1 MLARSLVVESMRLG
15 QFMSDEISCALH
27 PYGLSI
33 QQFNVLRILRG
44 CQEKPAS
51 LQYITSRMIHK
62 TSNTTR
68 IVDRLLEKK
77 LVDRK
82 PCAENRRMV
91 EINITQ
97 AGLKLLT
104 TIDPVIDKK
113 ENEVASRLSKKELTT
128 LLETI
133 KNYSLH
139 FNLNSIL

>member
-1 MLARSLVVESMRLG
+1 MLAKSLVVESMRLG

-44 CQEKPAS
+44 CKQKPAS

-77 LVDRK
+77 LVERK

-91 EINITQ
+91 EINITKG
-97 AGLKLLT
+97 GLEVLT

-113 ENEVASRLSKKELTT
+113 ENEVASRLSEKELAT
-128 LLETI
+128 LLNHY
-133 KNYSLH
+133 KKL
-139 FNLNSIL
+139 FVKL

>member
-1 MLARSLVVESMRLG
+1 MLARSLVVQSMRLG

-27 PYGLSI
+27 PYRLSI

-44 CQEKPAS
+44 CKEKPAS
-51 LQYITSRMIHK
+51 LQYITTRMIHK

-82 PCAENRRMV
+82 PCAENRRMI

-113 ENEVASRLSKKELTT
+113 ENEVANRLSEKELTALLDNYKKLFVT
-128 LLETI
+128 L
-133 KNYSLH
+133 
-139 FNLNSIL
+139 

>member
-1 MLARSLVVESMRLG
+1 MLAKSLVIQSMRLG

-91 EINITQ
+91 EINITE
-97 AGLKLLT
+97 AGLKLLNS
-104 TIDPVIDKK
+104 IDPVIDKK
-113 ENEVASRLSKKELTT
+113 ENEVASRLSEKELTALLDNYKKLFIT
-128 LLETI
+128 L
-133 KNYSLH
+133 
-139 FNLNSIL
+139 

>member
-1 MLARSLVVESMRLG
+1 MLAKSLVVESMRLG

-44 CQEKPAS
+44 CKHKPAS

-77 LVDRK
+77 LVERK

-91 EINITQ
+91 EINITKG
-97 AGLKLLT
+97 GLKVLT

-113 ENEVASRLSKKELTT
+113 ESEVASRLSEKELKT
-128 LLETI
+128 LLD
-133 KNYSLH
+133 NYKKL
-139 FNLNSIL
+139 FVKL

>member
-15 QFMSDEISCALH
+15 QFISDEISCALH

-44 CQEKPAS
+44 SQEKPAS

-82 PCAENRRMV
+82 PCVENRRMI

-128 LLETI
+128 LLD
-133 KNYSLH
+133 NYKKL
-139 FNLNSIL
+139 FVTL

>member
-1 MLARSLVVESMRLG
+1 MLAKSLVVESMRLG

-44 CQEKPAS
+44 CKQKPAS

-77 LVDRK
+77 LVERK

-91 EINITQ
+91 EINITKG
-97 AGLKLLT
+97 GLKVLT

-113 ENEVASRLSKKELTT
+113 ESEVASRLSEKELKT
-128 LLETI
+128 LLD
-133 KNYSLH
+133 NYKKL
-139 FNLNSIL
+139 FVKL

>member
-1 MLARSLVVESMRLG
+1 MLARSLVVETMRLG

-44 CQEKPAS
+44 CKEKPAS
-51 LQYITSRMIHK
+51 LQYINSRMIHK
-62 TSNTTR
+62 TSNTTC

-82 PCAENRRMV
+82 PCAENRRMI

-113 ENEVASRLSKKELTT
+113 ENEVANRLSEKELTALLDNYKKLFVT
-128 LLETI
+128 L
-133 KNYSLH
+133 
-139 FNLNSIL
+139 

>member
-1 MLARSLVVESMRLG
+1 MSARSLVVESMRLG

-44 CQEKPAS
+44 CKGRPAS

-68 IVDRLLEKK
+68 IVDRLLEKN

-82 PCAENRRMV
+82 PCLENRRKI
-91 EINITQ
+91 EISITSK
-97 AGLKLLT
+97 GLSLLT
-104 TIDPVIDKK
+104 KIDPVIDEK
-113 ENEVASRLSKKELTT
+113 ENEVANRLTNEELAT
-128 LLETI
+128 LLD
-133 KNYSLH
+133 NYKKL
-139 FNLNSIL
+139 FVTL

>member
-1 MLARSLVVESMRLG
+1 MSARTLIVESMRLG

-44 CQEKPAS
+44 CKDKPAS

-77 LVDRK
+77 LVERK
-82 PCAENRRMV
+82 PCVENRRMV
-91 EINITQ
+91 EINITKV
-97 AGLKLLT
+97 GLKVLT

-113 ENEVASRLSKKELTT
+113 ENEVASRLSEKELTT
-128 LLETI
+128 LLDHY
-133 KNYSLH
+133 KKL
-139 FNLNSIL
+139 FVKL

>member
-1 MLARSLVVESMRLG
+1 MRLG

-91 EINITQ
+91 EINITKV
-97 AGLKLLT
+97 GLKILN

-113 ENEVASRLSKKELTT
+113 ENEVASRLSEKELTALLDNYKKLFVT
-128 LLETI
+128 L
-133 KNYSLH
+133 
-139 FNLNSIL
+139 

>member
-1 MLARSLVVESMRLG
+1 MLAKSLVIQSMRLG

-91 EINITQ
+91 EINITE
-97 AGLKLLT
+97 AGLKLLNS
-104 TIDPVIDKK
+104 IDPVIDKK
-113 ENEVASRLSKKELTT
+113 ENEVASRLSEKELTALLDNYKKLFVT
-128 LLETI
+128 L
-133 KNYSLH
+133 
-139 FNLNSIL
+139 

>member
-27 PYGLSI
+27 HYGLSI

-44 CQEKPAS
+44 CKGTPAS

-77 LVDRK
+77 LVERK

-91 EINITQ
+91 EINITKG
-97 AGLKLLT
+97 GLKVLT

-113 ENEVASRLSKKELTT
+113 ENEVASRLSEKELAT
-128 LLETI
+128 LLNHY
-133 KNYSLH
+133 KKL
-139 FNLNSIL
+139 FVKL

>member
-44 CQEKPAS
+44 CKQKPAS

-77 LVDRK
+77 LVERR

-91 EINITQ
+91 EINITKG
-97 AGLKLLT
+97 GLKVLT

-113 ENEVASRLSKKELTT
+113 ENEVASRLSEKELAT
-128 LLETI
+128 LLNHY
-133 KNYSLH
+133 KKL
-139 FNLNSIL
+139 FVKL

>member
-15 QFMSDEISCALH
+15 QFISDEISCALH

-77 LVDRK
+77 LVNRK
-82 PCAENRRMV
+82 SCAENRRMV

-97 AGLKLLT
+97 VGLKLLT

-128 LLETI
+128 LLEYYKKLFVT
-133 KNYSLH
+133 L
-139 FNLNSIL
+139 

>member
-44 CQEKPAS
+44 CKDKPVS

-77 LVDRK
+77 LVERK
-82 PCAENRRMV
+82 PCVENRRMV
-91 EINITQ
+91 EINITKV
-97 AGLKLLT
+97 GLKVLT

-113 ENEVASRLSKKELTT
+113 ENEVASRLSEKELTT
-128 LLETI
+128 LLDHY
-133 KNYSLH
+133 KNLFVKH
-139 FNLNSIL
+139 

>member
-15 QFMSDEISCALH
+15 QFMSYEITCALH

-68 IVDRLLEKK
+68 IVDRLLEKN
-77 LVDRK
+77 LVNRK

-91 EINITQ
+91 EINITKK
-97 AGLKLLT
+97 GLSLLT

-113 ENEVASRLSKKELTT
+113 ENEVASRLSEKELTALLDNYKKLFVT
-128 LLETI
+128 L
-133 KNYSLH
+133 
-139 FNLNSIL
+139 

>member
-44 CQEKPAS
+44 CKEKPVS

-77 LVDRK
+77 LVERK

-91 EINITQ
+91 EINITKV
-97 AGLKLLT
+97 GLKVLT
-104 TIDPVIDKK
+104 SIDPVIDKK
-113 ENEVASRLSKKELTT
+113 ESDVASRLSEKELTT
-128 LLETI
+128 LLDHY
-133 KNYSLH
+133 KKL
-139 FNLNSIL
+139 FVKL

>member
-15 QFMSDEISCALH
+15 QFISDEISCALY

-77 LVDRK
+77 LVNRK

-97 AGLKLLT
+97 VGLKLLT

-128 LLETI
+128 LLD
-133 KNYSLH
+133 NYKKL
-139 FNLNSIL
+139 FVTL

>member
-1 MLARSLVVESMRLG
+1 MLARSLVVQSMRLG

-77 LVDRK
+77 LVNRK

-91 EINITQ
+91 EISITQ
-97 AGLKLLT
+97 VGLKLLT

-113 ENEVASRLSKKELTT
+113 ENEVASRLSKKELTNLLDNYKKLFVT
-128 LLETI
+128 L
-133 KNYSLH
+133 
-139 FNLNSIL
+139 

>member
-1 MLARSLVVESMRLG
+1 MLARSLVVQSMRLG
-15 QFMSDEISCALH
+15 QFMSDEICCALH

-44 CQEKPAS
+44 CKEKPAS

-82 PCAENRRMV
+82 PCAENRRMI

-113 ENEVASRLSKKELTT
+113 ENEVANRLSEKELTALLDNYKKLFVT
-128 LLETI
+128 L
-133 KNYSLH
+133 
-139 FNLNSIL
+139 

>member
-1 MLARSLVVESMRLG
+1 MRLG

-77 LVDRK
+77 LVNRK

-91 EINITQ
+91 EINITKV
-97 AGLKLLT
+97 GLKILT

-113 ENEVASRLSKKELTT
+113 ENEVASRLSEKELTALLDNYKKLFVT
-128 LLETI
+128 L
-133 KNYSLH
+133 
-139 FNLNSIL
+139 

>member
-1 MLARSLVVESMRLG
+1 MLARSLVVETMRLG

-44 CQEKPAS
+44 CKEKPVS

-77 LVDRK
+77 LVERK

-91 EINITQ
+91 EINITKV
-97 AGLKLLT
+97 GLKVLT
-104 TIDPVIDKK
+104 SIDPVIDKK
-113 ENEVASRLSKKELTT
+113 ESDVASRLSEKELTT
-128 LLETI
+128 LLDHY
-133 KNYSLH
+133 KKL
-139 FNLNSIL
+139 FVKL

>member
-1 MLARSLVVESMRLG
+1 MLARSFVVESMRLG

-44 CQEKPAS
+44 RNEKPVS

-77 LVDRK
+77 LVERK

-91 EINITQ
+91 EINITKV
-97 AGLKLLT
+97 GLKVLT

-113 ENEVASRLSKKELTT
+113 ESEVASRLSEKELTT
-128 LLETI
+128 LLDHY
-133 KNYSLH
+133 KKL
-139 FNLNSIL
+139 FVKL

>member
-44 CQEKPAS
+44 RNEKPVS

-77 LVDRK
+77 LVERK

-91 EINITQ
+91 EINITKV
-97 AGLKLLT
+97 GLKVLT

-113 ENEVASRLSKKELTT
+113 ENEVAKRLSEKELTT
-128 LLETI
+128 LLDHY
-133 KNYSLH
+133 KKL
-139 FNLNSIL
+139 FVKL

>member
-1 MLARSLVVESMRLG
+1 MLARSLVVDSMRLG

-44 CQEKPAS
+44 CKEKPAS

-77 LVDRK
+77 LVNRK
-82 PCAENRRMV
+82 PCAQNRRMV

-97 AGLKLLT
+97 VGLKLLT

-128 LLETI
+128 LLD
-133 KNYSLH
+133 NYKKL
-139 FNLNSIL
+139 FVTL

>member
-15 QFMSDEISCALH
+15 QLMGDEISCALH

-68 IVDRLLEKK
+68 IVDRLLQKK

-82 PCAENRRMV
+82 PCTENRRMI
-91 EINITQ
+91 EITITKE
-97 AGLKLLT
+97 GLALLN

-128 LLETI
+128 LLE
-133 KNYSLH
+133 NYKKL
-139 FNLNSIL
+139 FVTL

>member
-1 MLARSLVVESMRLG
+1 MLASSLVVESMRLG

-51 LQYITSRMIHK
+51 LQYITSQMIHK

-77 LVDRK
+77 LVNRK

-97 AGLKLLT
+97 VGLKLLT

-128 LLETI
+128 LLD
-133 KNYSLH
+133 NYKKL
-139 FNLNSIL
+139 FVTL

>member
-1 MLARSLVVESMRLG
+1 MLAKSLVVESMRLG

-44 CQEKPAS
+44 CQENPAS

-68 IVDRLLEKK
+68 IVDRLLEKR

-91 EINITQ
+91 EINITKK
-97 AGLKLLT
+97 GLSLLT

-113 ENEVASRLSKKELTT
+113 ENEVARRLSEKELTA
-128 LLETI
+128 LLD
-133 KNYSLH
+133 NYKKL
-139 FNLNSIL
+139 FVKL

>member
-1 MLARSLVVESMRLG
+1 MLARSLVIESMRLG

-77 LVDRK
+77 LVNRK
-82 PCAENRRMV
+82 SCAENRRMV

-97 AGLKLLT
+97 VGLKLLT

-128 LLETI
+128 LLD
-133 KNYSLH
+133 NYKKL
-139 FNLNSIL
+139 FVTL

>member
-44 CQEKPAS
+44 RNEKPVS

-77 LVDRK
+77 LVERK

-91 EINITQ
+91 EINITKV
-97 AGLKLLT
+97 GLKVLT
-104 TIDPVIDKK
+104 TIDPVIDRK
-113 ENEVASRLSKKELTT
+113 ENEVASRLSEKELTT
-128 LLETI
+128 LLDHY
-133 KNYSLH
+133 KKL
-139 FNLNSIL
+139 FVKL

>member
-1 MLARSLVVESMRLG
+1 MRLG

-44 CQEKPAS
+44 CEEKPAS

-82 PCAENRRMV
+82 SCAENRRMV
-91 EINITQ
+91 EINITK
-97 AGLKLLT
+97 AGLKILT
-104 TIDPVIDKK
+104 AIDPVIDKK
-113 ENEVASRLSKKELTT
+113 ENEVASRLSEKELTALLDNYKKLFVT
-128 LLETI
+128 L
-133 KNYSLH
+133 
-139 FNLNSIL
+139 

>member
-1 MLARSLVVESMRLG
+1 MSARSLVVESMRLG

-44 CQEKPAS
+44 CKGTPAS

-68 IVDRLLEKK
+68 IVDRLLGKK

-82 PCAENRRMV
+82 PCLENRRKV
-91 EINITQ
+91 EISITSK
-97 AGLKLLT
+97 GLSLLT
-104 TIDPVIDKK
+104 TIDPVIDEK
-113 ENEVASRLSKKELTT
+113 ENEVANRLTNEELAT
-128 LLETI
+128 LLD
-133 KNYSLH
+133 NYKKL
-139 FNLNSIL
+139 FVTL

>member
-44 CQEKPAS
+44 CKEKPVS

-77 LVDRK
+77 LVERK

-91 EINITQ
+91 EINITKV
-97 AGLKLLT
+97 GLKVLT
-104 TIDPVIDKK
+104 SIDPVIDKK
-113 ENEVASRLSKKELTT
+113 ESEVASRLSEKELTT
-128 LLETI
+128 LLDHY
-133 KNYSLH
+133 KKL
-139 FNLNSIL
+139 FVKL

>member
-44 CQEKPAS
+44 CKQKPAS

-77 LVDRK
+77 LVERK

-91 EINITQ
+91 EINITKG
-97 AGLKLLT
+97 GLKVLT
-104 TIDPVIDKK
+104 IIDPVIDKK
-113 ENEVASRLSKKELTT
+113 ENEVASRLSEKELAT
-128 LLETI
+128 LLNHY
-133 KNYSLH
+133 KKL
-139 FNLNSIL
+139 FVKL

>member
-44 CQEKPAS
+44 CKEKPVS

-77 LVDRK
+77 LVERK
-82 PCAENRRMV
+82 PCADNRRMV
-91 EINITQ
+91 EINITKV
-97 AGLKLLT
+97 GLKVLT

-113 ENEVASRLSKKELTT
+113 ESEVASRLSEKELTT
-128 LLETI
+128 LLDHY
-133 KNYSLH
+133 KKL
-139 FNLNSIL
+139 FVKL

>member
-1 MLARSLVVESMRLG
+1 MLARSLVVDSMRLG

-44 CQEKPAS
+44 CKQKPAS

-77 LVDRK
+77 LVERK

-91 EINITQ
+91 EINITKG
-97 AGLKLLT
+97 GLKVLT

-113 ENEVASRLSKKELTT
+113 ENEVASRLSEKELAT
-128 LLETI
+128 LLNHY
-133 KNYSLH
+133 KKL
-139 FNLNSIL
+139 FVKL

>member
-1 MLARSLVVESMRLG
+1 MRLG
-15 QFMSDEISCALH
+15 QFISDEISCALH

-97 AGLKLLT
+97 AGIKLLT

-113 ENEVASRLSKKELTT
+113 ENEVANRLSEKELTALLDNYKKLFVT
-128 LLETI
+128 L
-133 KNYSLH
+133 
-139 FNLNSIL
+139 